1 VEGAGAECKA
11 NPPRV
16 SISDLCVDS
25 PSGNSRA
32 RVADRVPRRAGIAAV
47 WLTDQTFSDTLKND
61 AATRKG
67 HSKVLRVG
75 VILTILAFTFGQ
87 PLGLSEVGFA

>member
-1 VEGAGAECKA
+1 MVLAHRGE
-11 NPPRV
+11 
-16 SISDLCVDS
+16 LLYQ
-25 PSGNSRA
+25 SRGEPA
-32 RVADRVPRRAGIAAV
+32 SFAGIAAV

-87 PLGLSEVGFA
+87 TLVLCEVGFA